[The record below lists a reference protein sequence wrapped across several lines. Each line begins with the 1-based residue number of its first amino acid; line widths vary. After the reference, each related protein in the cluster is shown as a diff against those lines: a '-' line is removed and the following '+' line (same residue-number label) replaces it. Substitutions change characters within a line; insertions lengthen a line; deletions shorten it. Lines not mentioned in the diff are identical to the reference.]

1 MKDQDFEKIMDT
13 WADHETESAPE
24 MHPTADMYRMIQ
36 ARKKREPS
44 SLFYSRWALL
54 GAGLA
59 SLVAFAVLY
68 TVLFRPSTPSDS
80 RPDQVVA
87 LLGQREGFAA
97 EKGVILKGPEV
108 TPGKGEKR
116 GPLAFEQ
123 LLFHFQKHDSRF
135 VEGVDLQAPPE
146 ETITLTSADNY
157 RLLMEPAEDRYVYVF
172 QLTSSDVLVKLF
184 PNETYSS
191 VQNPLRQ
198 GQTVHLPPKSNWFY
212 LDDTEGEERLYVIA
226 SAGPL
231 QDLEDLYARYSQADD
246 ASNKQELLAGLRKQ
260 LESIAETR
268 SEKTTG
274 WVLVFNHQ

>member
-1 MKDQDFEKIMDT
+1 MKDQDFEKIMDA

-68 TVLFRPSTPSDS
+68 TLLSRPSTPSDS

-87 LLGQREGFAA
+87 LVAQREGFAS

-116 GPLAFEQ
+116 GPIAFKQ
-123 LLFHFQKHDSRF
+123 LLFHFQTHDSRF

-146 ETITLTSADNY
+146 ETVTLTSADNY
-157 RLLMEPAEDRYVYVF
+157 RLLIEPAEDRYVYVF

-191 VQNPLRQ
+191 VQNPLHQ
-198 GQTVHLPPKSNWFY
+198 GQTYPLPSKSNWFY

-226 SAGPL
+226 SAGPR

-260 LESIAETR
+260 VESIAETR
-268 SEKTTG
+268 SEKATG